1 MRKDFEKLLT
11 HLKPI
16 EPPDGLFERVT
27 LAIQREQQRQRQRR
41 WLFGLSFAL
50 FALSALPFSYLLLA
64 NQIKESGVFY
74 FFASLF
80 MDWNLL
86 FAFGKEYLLAILE
99 SLPITGI
106 TIFLGNLVFL
116 LFAWRILIT
125 NKTCV
130 LSFRR

>member
-1 MRKDFEKLLT
+1 MHKDFDKLLT
-11 HLKPI
+11 NLKPV

-27 LAIQREQQRQRQRR
+27 LAIQKEQQRQKQRK
-41 WLFGLSFAL
+41 WLFCLFFALVAL
-50 FALSALPFSYLLLA
+50 FALPFSSFLLA

-86 FAFGKEYLLAILE
+86 LAFGKEYLLAILE
-99 SLPITGI
+99 SLPITGLML
-106 TIFLGNLVFL
+106 FLGNLVFI

-125 NKTCV
+125 NKTYA
-130 LSFRR
+130 LTFRR